1 MIGDTFWR
9 FQEEN
14 MELKMRKTDLGETLQ
29 WTDYMSL
36 SFTQHVRNTIKIG
49 TLIYVI
55 SWFLS
60 YQQLDLHNILG
71 VHV

>member
-1 MIGDTFWR
+1 MIGDTFWG

-14 MELKMRKTDLGETLQ
+14 MQLKLRKTDLGETLQ

-36 SFTQHVRNTIKIG
+36 SFTQHVRNTVKIS
-49 TLIYVI
+49 TLIYII
-55 SWFLS
+55 SSFPS

-71 VHV
+71 AHV